1 MVVRTVSSLFM
12 EQMKSLLPI
21 LVCVACLGMATTFA
35 QSFDDLRAAG
45 NGINVDAD
53 GRVLPLSQEKSETL
67 GRMMA
72 NVLESP
78 PEILD
83 RRVPRRTISL
93 KKLDAKIREIVEQYE
108 ILPDAI
114 RYLGGL
120 TSIEYLIVVPEEND
134 LLLVGSAEG
143 WRTDATGNVVG
154 NQTGQP
160 VLVLEDFLTALR
172 LWNQP
177 VAPRTVVCS
186 IEPTPEA
193 TTRLARLHQRFT
205 NINADNADA
214 YAAALEEAYGET
226 PITITGVSATSRFA
240 RILVAADFKMK
251 RIALGLE
258 PSQVR
263 DIPSYVSLV
272 STSRPNIS
280 PRFWLVP
287 EYAAITHDSTKLTW
301 RLGDLRIRVLSHEDY
316 LSPQRNRSTDRAA
329 LTWCRSM
336 EENYD
341 ALARTQPVFG
351 ELRNN
356 MRLAL
361 AAALIRQENLLQK
374 ANCTLTIL
382 LDETKLSLVDYPEP
396 KSVAFRSVRSRSGF
410 STIVACGGVE
420 INPLGAVRNN
430 VRLDNRIDA
439 ERARLIQITG
449 NEWWGQ

>member
-1 MVVRTVSSLFM
+1 MKYLF
-12 EQMKSLLPI
+12 SI
-21 LVCVACLGMATTFA
+21 LVCVACLGIATTFA
-35 QSFDDLRAAG
+35 QSFDDLRSAG
-45 NGINVDAD
+45 NGIDIEGN
-53 GRVLPLSQEKSETL
+53 GRVLPLSQEKSDTL

-72 NVLESP
+72 NVLEPP

-93 KKLDAKIREIVEQYE
+93 KKLDAKIKEIVEQYE
-108 ILPDAI
+108 ILPDVI
-114 RYLGGL
+114 RYMGGL
-120 TSIEYLIVVPEEND
+120 TSIEYIIVVPEEND
-134 LLLVGSAEG
+134 LFLVGPAEG
-143 WRTDATGNVVG
+143 WRTDASGNVVG
-154 NQTGQP
+154 NQTGQS

-177 VAPRTVVCS
+177 VAPRTVICS
-186 IEPTPEA
+186 IEPTPE
-193 TTRLARLHQRFT
+193 TMTKLARLQQQFAS
-205 NINADNADA
+205 INADNADA
-214 YAAALEEAYGET
+214 YAAALEEAYGEN

-272 STSRPNIS
+272 SASRPNIS
-280 PRFWLVP
+280 PRFWLIP
-287 EYAAITHDSTKLTW
+287 EYAAIAHDSPKLTW
-301 RLGDLRIRVLSHEDY
+301 RLGDLRIRALSHEDY

-336 EENYD
+336 EENYN
-341 ALARTQPVFG
+341 ALAKAQPVFG

-361 AAALIRQENLLQK
+361 VAALIRQENLLQR

-382 LDETKLSLVDYPEP
+382 LDETRLSLVDYPEP
-396 KSVAFRSVRSRSGF
+396 KSVAFRSVRSQSGF

-420 INPLGAVRNN
+420 INPLGTVRDN

-439 ERARLIQITG
+439 ERARLIQTTG
-449 NEWWGQ
+449 DEWWGQ

>member
-1 MVVRTVSSLFM
+1 MKHLF
-12 EQMKSLLPI
+12 SI
-21 LVCVACLGMATTFA
+21 LVCVVCLGMAATFA
-35 QSFDDLRAAG
+35 QNFDDLRSAG
-45 NGINVDAD
+45 NGIDVDAD
-53 GRVLPLSQEKSETL
+53 GRVFPLSQEKSETL
-67 GRMMA
+67 GKMMA

-83 RRVPRRTISL
+83 RRVPRRIISL
-93 KKLDAKIREIVEQYE
+93 KKLDAKVKEIVEQYE
-108 ILPDAI
+108 ILPDVI

-120 TSIEYLIVVPEEND
+120 TSIEYIIAIPEDND
-134 LLLVGSAEG
+134 LFLVGPAEG
-143 WRTDATGNVVG
+143 WRADAAGNVVG
-154 NQTGQP
+154 SQTGQP
-160 VLVLEDFLTALR
+160 VLTLEDFLTALR

-177 VAPRTVVCS
+177 VVPRTVVCS
-186 IEPTPEA
+186 IEPTAEA
-193 TTRLARLHQRFT
+193 MTRLARLQQQFT
-205 NINADNADA
+205 FINADNADA
-214 YAAALEEAYGET
+214 YAAALEEAYGEN
-226 PITITGVSATSRFA
+226 PITIAGVSATSRFA

-258 PSQVR
+258 SSQVR
-263 DIPSYVSLV
+263 DIPSYVSLI

-301 RLGDLRIRVLSHEDY
+301 RLDDLRIRALSHEDY
-316 LSPQRNRSTDRAA
+316 LSSQRNRSTDRAA

-336 EENYD
+336 EANYD
-341 ALARTQPVFG
+341 ALAKVQPVFG

-361 AAALIRQENLLQK
+361 VAALIRQENLLQR

-382 LDETKLSLVDYPEP
+382 LDNTRLSLIDYPEP
-396 KSVAFRSVRSRSGF
+396 KSVTFRSVRSRSGS

-430 VRLDNRIDA
+430 VRLDNRIDT
-439 ERARLIQITG
+439 ERARLIQTTG
-449 NEWWGQ
+449 DEWWGQ

>member
-1 MVVRTVSSLFM
+1 MKYLF
-12 EQMKSLLPI
+12 SI
-21 LVCVACLGMATTFA
+21 LVCVACLGIATTFA
-35 QSFDDLRAAG
+35 QSFDDLRSAG
-45 NGINVDAD
+45 NGIDIEGN
-53 GRVLPLSQEKSETL
+53 GRVLPLSQEKSDTL

-72 NVLESP
+72 NVLEPP

-93 KKLDAKIREIVEQYE
+93 KKLDAKIKEIVEQYE
-108 ILPDAI
+108 ILPDVI
-114 RYLGGL
+114 RYMGGL
-120 TSIEYLIVVPEEND
+120 TSIEYIIVVPEEND
-134 LLLVGSAEG
+134 LFLVGPAEG
-143 WRTDATGNVVG
+143 WRTDASGNVVG
-154 NQTGQP
+154 NQTGQSI
-160 VLVLEDFLTALR
+160 LVLEDFLTALR

-177 VAPRTVVCS
+177 VAPRTVICS
-186 IEPTPEA
+186 IEPTPE
-193 TTRLARLHQRFT
+193 TMTRLARLQQQFAS
-205 NINADNADA
+205 INADNADA
-214 YAAALEEAYGET
+214 YAAALEEVYGEN

-272 STSRPNIS
+272 SASRPNIS
-280 PRFWLVP
+280 PRFWLIP
-287 EYAAITHDSTKLTW
+287 EYAAIAHDSPKLTW
-301 RLGDLRIRVLSHEDY
+301 RLGDLRIRALSHEDY

-336 EENYD
+336 EENYN
-341 ALARTQPVFG
+341 ALAKAQPVFG

-361 AAALIRQENLLQK
+361 VAALIRQENLLQR

-382 LDETKLSLVDYPEP
+382 LDETRLSLVDYPEP
-396 KSVAFRSVRSRSGF
+396 KSVAFRSVRSQSGF

-420 INPLGAVRNN
+420 INPLGTVRDN

-439 ERARLIQITG
+439 ERARLIQTTG
-449 NEWWGQ
+449 DEWWGQ

>member
-1 MVVRTVSSLFM
+1 MKYLF
-12 EQMKSLLPI
+12 SI
-21 LVCVACLGMATTFA
+21 LVCVACLGIATTFA
-35 QSFDDLRAAG
+35 QSFDDLRSAG
-45 NGINVDAD
+45 NGIDIEGN
-53 GRVLPLSQEKSETL
+53 GRVLPLSQEKSDTL

-72 NVLESP
+72 NVLEPP

-93 KKLDAKIREIVEQYE
+93 KKLDAKIKEIVEQYE
-108 ILPDAI
+108 ILPDVI
-114 RYLGGL
+114 RYMGGL
-120 TSIEYLIVVPEEND
+120 TSIEYIIVVPEEND
-134 LLLVGSAEG
+134 LFLVGPAEG
-143 WRTDATGNVVG
+143 WRTDASGNVVG
-154 NQTGQP
+154 NQTGQSI
-160 VLVLEDFLTALR
+160 LVLEDFLTALR

-177 VAPRTVVCS
+177 VAPRTVICS
-186 IEPTPEA
+186 IEPTPE
-193 TTRLARLHQRFT
+193 TMTRLARLQQQFAS
-205 NINADNADA
+205 INADNADA
-214 YAAALEEAYGET
+214 YAAALEEVYGEN

-240 RILVAADFKMK
+240 RILVATDFKMK

-272 STSRPNIS
+272 SASRPNIS
-280 PRFWLVP
+280 PRFWLIP
-287 EYAAITHDSTKLTW
+287 EYAAIAHDSPKLTW
-301 RLGDLRIRVLSHEDY
+301 RLGDLRIRALSHEDY

-336 EENYD
+336 EENYN
-341 ALARTQPVFG
+341 ALAKAQPVFG

-361 AAALIRQENLLQK
+361 VAALIRQENLLQR

-382 LDETKLSLVDYPEP
+382 LDETRLSLVDYPEP
-396 KSVAFRSVRSRSGF
+396 KSVAFRSVRSQSGF

-420 INPLGAVRNN
+420 INPLGTVRDN

-439 ERARLIQITG
+439 ERARLIQTTG
-449 NEWWGQ
+449 DEWWGQ